1 MIKEKIQSLLSL
13 LVLSFFIYTHVTA
26 QDMSSASFIIDDP
39 QVGTGGGFSSG
50 SNFGL
55 FSSGDMT
62 MIGAGSSTNFEGR
75 YGFLYYPYA
84 IGGVLSG
91 SVVGSDIELDWG
103 ATDAGL
109 GWNISGY
116 EVGISTVSGSGYS
129 FTNVGNVLTYTYPN
143 HPYGTYYIIVRT
155 LDTFGNVIEI
165 SNEVQVTVLQ
175 TISFVISDEQ
185 IGFGSIASNA
195 VRYATGDTLG
205 SGTVTSAHTLS
216 FNTNATEGYSVSY
229 RGDVLTSGG
238 NDINAATIT
247 GDADGT
253 PGTEQF
259 AVSLQTSGDA
269 AIPSAYQYT
278 SSNWS
283 FVANATT
290 TLASESNA
298 STVENIDL
306 YYLANTAPNT
316 PAGTYST
323 TMTYII
329 TPNF

>member
-1 MIKEKIQSLLSL
+1 MKKKIITMFALLSCM
-13 LVLSFFIYTHVTA
+13 FFSHAWLYA
-26 QDMSSASFIIDDP
+26 QDMTSSSFIIDDP
-39 QVGTGGGFSSG
+39 QIGTGGGFSS
-50 SNFGL
+50 STNFGAFL
-55 FSSGDMT
+55 SGDMT
-62 MIGAGSSTNFEGR
+62 MLGTGTSTNFEGR

-109 GWNISGY
+109 GWNVDSY
-116 EVGISTVSGSGYS
+116 EIGKSTVSGSGYTY
-129 FTNVGNVLTYTYPN
+129 TNVSNVLTYTYPN
-143 HPYGTYYIIVRT
+143 HPYGTYYFIIRT
-155 LDTFGNVIEI
+155 LDTFGNVIEV
-165 SNEVQVTVLQ
+165 SNEVSVTVLQ
-175 TISFVISDEQ
+175 SISFVISDEQ
-185 IGFGSIASNA
+185 IGFGAIASSG

-205 SGTVTSAHTLS
+205 SGTVTSAHILS
-216 FNTNATEGYSVSY
+216 FNTNAVEGYSVSY
-229 RGDVLTSGG
+229 QGDVLKSGG

-247 GDADGT
+247 ADADGT

-269 AIPSAYQYT
+269 TIPSAYQYT

-283 FVANATT
+283 FVPNTTT
-290 TLASESNA
+290 TLVSETNA

-306 YYLANTAPNT
+306 YYLANTNTLT

>member
-1 MIKEKIQSLLSL
+1 MLFSHAWL
-13 LVLSFFIYTHVTA
+13 YA
-26 QDMSSASFIIDDP
+26 QDMTSTSFIIDDP
-39 QVGTGGGFSSG
+39 QVGTGGGFSS
-50 SNFGL
+50 STNFGAFL
-55 FSSGDMT
+55 SGDMT
-62 MIGAGSSTNFEGR
+62 MLGTGTSTNFEGR
-75 YGFLYYPYA
+75 SGFLYYPYA

-91 SVVGSDIELDWG
+91 SLVGGTDIQLDWG
-103 ATDAGL
+103 ATDTGL
-109 GWNISGY
+109 GWNVSGY

-143 HPYGTYYIIVRT
+143 HPYGTYYFVVRT
-155 LDTFGNVIEI
+155 LDAFGNVIEV
-165 SNEVQVTVLQ
+165 SNEVSVTVLQ
-175 TISFVISDEQ
+175 SISFVISDEQ
-185 IGFGSIASNA
+185 IGFGALSSGG

-205 SGTVTSAHTLS
+205 SGTSASAHTLS
-216 FNTNATEGYSVSY
+216 FNTNAVEGYSVSY
-229 RGDVLTSGG
+229 RGDVLKSGG

-247 GDADGT
+247 ADADGT

-259 AVSLQTSGDA
+259 ALALTTSGDA
-269 AIPSAYQYT
+269 TIPTGYRFGVL
-278 SSNWS
+278 NWS
-283 FVANATT
+283 FVPNTTT
-290 TLASESNA
+290 TLVSESNA

>member
-1 MIKEKIQSLLSL
+1 MKKKIITIFALLSCM
-13 LVLSFFIYTHVTA
+13 FFSHAWLYA
-26 QDMSSASFIIDDP
+26 QDMTSSSFIIDDP
-39 QVGTGGGFSSG
+39 QVGTGGGFSSAT
-50 SNFGL
+50 NFGL

-62 MIGAGSSTNFEGR
+62 MIGTGSSTNFEGR

-84 IGGVLSG
+84 IGGVLLG

-129 FTNVGNVLTYTYPN
+129 FTNVGNVLDYTYPN

-155 LDTFGNVIEI
+155 LDTFGNVIEV
-165 SNEVQVTVLQ
+165 SNEVSVTVLQ
-175 TISFVISDEQ
+175 SISFVISDEQ
-185 IGFGSIASNA
+185 IGFGSIASSA

-205 SGTVTSAHTLS
+205 SGTVTAAHTLS
-216 FNTNATEGYSVSY
+216 FNTNAAEGYSVSY
-229 RGDVLTSGG
+229 RGDVLKSGG

-269 AIPSAYQYT
+269 TIPSVYQYT

-283 FVANATT
+283 FAPNATT
-290 TLASESNA
+290 TLVSESNA